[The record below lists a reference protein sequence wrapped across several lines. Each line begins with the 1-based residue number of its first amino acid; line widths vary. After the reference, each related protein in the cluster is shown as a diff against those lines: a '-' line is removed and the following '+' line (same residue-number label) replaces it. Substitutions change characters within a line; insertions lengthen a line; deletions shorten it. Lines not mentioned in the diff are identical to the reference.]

1 MTHKED
7 YEWKEREQ
15 FYEIYEGNRGAYLQV
30 TVNQIRDDEA
40 DIRILC
46 TFEPTMCTDDEVIR
60 NAFQVGPS
68 WFSIP
73 FFLKGNQNVR
83 ESSLRFQRLESKK
96 KGNEVYYLQKL
107 EWIEEQKRIDN

>member
-1 MTHKED
+1 MEFRAKRNADKGIPRDAVVIHKVQNRNGYLFTYLMTHKED

-68 WFSIP
+68 
-73 FFLKGNQNVR
+73 
-83 ESSLRFQRLESKK
+83 
-96 KGNEVYYLQKL
+96 
-107 EWIEEQKRIDN
+107 